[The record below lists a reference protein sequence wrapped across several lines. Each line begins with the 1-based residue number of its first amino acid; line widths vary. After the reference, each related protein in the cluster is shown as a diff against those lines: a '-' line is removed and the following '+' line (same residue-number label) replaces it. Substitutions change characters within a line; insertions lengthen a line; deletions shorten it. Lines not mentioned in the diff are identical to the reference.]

1 MGQCVGKSFAYT
13 EIKMLTLA
21 MLERYDVGGCQ
32 LCISSRALLI
42 CPVEPVTPF
51 PRLVKT
57 ERIGVGT
64 MEPSHAWKVRLVPRS
79 SL

>member
-32 LCISSRALLI
+32 LCI
-42 CPVEPVTPF
+42 
-51 PRLVKT
+51 
-57 ERIGVGT
+57 
-64 MEPSHAWKVRLVPRS
+64 
-79 SL
+79 